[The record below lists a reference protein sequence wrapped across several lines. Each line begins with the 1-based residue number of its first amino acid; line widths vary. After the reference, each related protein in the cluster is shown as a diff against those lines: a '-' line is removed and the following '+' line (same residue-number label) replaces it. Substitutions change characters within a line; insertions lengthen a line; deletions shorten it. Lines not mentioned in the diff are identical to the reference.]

1 MRSAPSTDSGQ
12 APRVSKDL
20 QSCSPAILKSCTL
33 CPYTLGVNR
42 RTRYLLAGIIA
53 SVSFLPVASASAAP
67 LTYRYRHYLFTVDP
81 AKHPEW
87 QTPEERWFYQGQE
100 ISAPAA
106 LRVDGDAV
114 PPPPPGFEQRPV
126 AGYNLGAIR
135 RTLEE
140 IVSAPL
146 RRPAGS
152 VTIGKDA
159 GGKITFDGVGLTGRE
174 VDLDAT
180 TTLTTE
186 ALRQGVTEIFVPV
199 VETQPRI
206 VVSDPSLAAQGIK
219 EVVTIGE
226 SDMSNSP
233 KNRRHN
239 IATGLSKFNGTLIP
253 ANSVFSFL
261 AVLGPVNGAT
271 GYLKELVI
279 KGDRTVPD
287 YGGGLCQV
295 SSTAYR
301 GIWEY
306 GFPIVARQNHSYVV
320 SHYAPVG
327 TDATVFTPAPDMKF
341 KNDSPGALIIQ
352 TYAEGDN
359 VYFIYYGTRDDRHA
373 EVIGPYIWDRRSPP
387 PDRIEYVASLPP
399 GQKKKVGDRVPGMK
413 AMWYRIVRKG
423 DQPESV
429 EPYYSAYQA
438 RPLFYQ
444 IGVEAAPT
452 PEDAATAGLES
463 GDVGQ

>member
-1 MRSAPSTDSGQ
+1 MTRSTRIFLLSI
-12 APRVSKDL
+12 
-20 QSCSPAILKSCTL
+20 C
-33 CPYTLGVNR
+33 LG
-42 RTRYLLAGIIA
+42 L
-53 SVSFLPVASASAAP
+53 LPVASASAAP
-67 LTYRYRHYLFTVDP
+67 ITYRYHHYLYTVDP
-81 AKHPEW
+81 AKYPEW
-87 QTPEERWFYQGQE
+87 QSPEERWLYQGQE
-100 ISAPAA
+100 VAAPAA
-106 LRVDGDAV
+106 LRVDGDEV
-114 PPPPPGFEQRPV
+114 PAPPTGFERRPI
-126 AGYNLGAIR
+126 AGYNISAIR
-135 RTLEE
+135 QTLEE
-140 IVSAPL
+140 KVAAPL

-152 VTIGKDA
+152 VIIGKDA
-159 GGKITFDGVGLTGRE
+159 SGKITFDGVGLTGRD

-180 TTLTTE
+180 TALTME
-186 ALRQGVTEIFVPV
+186 ALQQGMTEIFVPV
-199 VETQPRI
+199 IETQPRI
-206 VVSDPSLAAQGIK
+206 TVSDPSLAAQGIQ

-261 AVLGPVNGAT
+261 TVLGPVSGAT

-320 SHYAPVG
+320 NHYAPVG

-341 KNDSPGALIIQ
+341 ENDSPGALLIQ
-352 TYAEGDN
+352 THSEGDN
-359 VYFIYYGTRDDRHA
+359 VYFVYYGTRDDRQTQ
-373 EVIGPYIWDRRSPP
+373 VVGPYIWDRRGPP
-387 PDRIEYVASLPP
+387 ADRIEYVTSLPP
-399 GQKKKVGDRVPGMK
+399 GQKKTVGERVPGLK
-413 AMWYRIVRKG
+413 AMWYRIVQKG
-423 DQPESV
+423 SQPESV
-429 EPYYSAYQA
+429 EQFYSAYQA

-444 IGVEAAPT
+444 MGVEALPQ

-463 GDVGQ
+463 GGVGQ